1 MSLKA
6 RLALGCTLMG
16 LVSAVV
22 GLSGLYGIQTLQRT
36 TERLLTRNTKVSNAA
51 EKMVAALERQDSAAL
66 LYLLG
71 KQELGTRLFLK
82 SQQEFLGWYA
92 KAKESAM
99 LASETGLLDVLG
111 TKSRAYSEGFFKLGG
126 LALEGSTTPRT
137 ELYLS
142 KMYPAFMAAR
152 QAGNDLQALIQRQ
165 TERTRIALRAR
176 SRNLTLLVAL
186 VFFVGNAASLGLMMA
201 WGRRVFSSLQRL
213 ERSLKDLTDSGHTG
227 KIPAESADEVGQLAC
242 AFNGL
247 IEALESREHQNTER
261 LLLGQKRLE
270 QVLEG
275 IRDGILVADASGTIM
290 LANKAAADIWGLTAH
305 AIQGK
310 HLLELKAEEPYALLK
325 EALGGEQS
333 PSSAA
338 NNPLLEKTMRLTCP
352 TGTSRHFLL
361 RISRLH
367 QEPGEPSK
375 AVLIF
380 SDITRLKE
388 LDQLKTEFF
397 QSASHELRTPLTSI
411 LMGAGLLAES
421 ELIPEGSTEKRLIA
435 AVREDALR
443 LRRIVADLIDLS
455 RIEVGKIP
463 MRFASENAASLL
475 QQTERLFAAQAEER
489 GVSLVL
495 EPPPSPLWVW
505 ADPKILWVFSNLVG
519 NALRYTQ
526 EGGTIRI
533 GLKDQGAFVVF
544 WVLDTGVGIP
554 KEQQEAIFHRFSQI
568 EGPGPSGA
576 LGIGLAI
583 ARDVVEAHGGRI
595 WVESASGSGS
605 TFFFTV
611 PKSTPLER
619 R

>member
-6 RLALGCTLMG
+6 RLALGCALMG

-22 GLSGLYGIQTLQRT
+22 GLSGLCGIQTLQRT
-36 TERLLTRNTKVSNAA
+36 TERLLTRDAKVSNAA

-99 LASETGLLDVLG
+99 LASETGLLDLLG
-111 TKSRAYSEGFFKLGG
+111 MKSQAYSEGFFKLGG

-137 ELYLS
+137 EFYLS

-152 QAGNDLQALIQRQ
+152 QAGNDLQASIQRQ
-165 TERTRIALRAR
+165 TERTRITLRAR
-176 SRNLTLLVAL
+176 SRNLALFVVL

-213 ERSLKDLTDSGHTG
+213 ERSLKDLADGGHTG
-227 KIPAESADEVGQLAC
+227 KIPVKSADEVGQLAC

-247 IEALESREHQNTER
+247 IEALESREHKNTER

-275 IRDGILVADASGTIM
+275 IRDGILVADASGTIT

-325 EALGGEQS
+325 EALGNEQS
-333 PSSAA
+333 PSAA
-338 NNPLLEKTMRLTCP
+338 NEPPLERTMRLTCH

-361 RISRLH
+361 RISRLQ
-367 QEPGEPSK
+367 QEPNEPGK

-380 SDITRLKE
+380 SDITKLKE

-421 ELIPEGSTEKRLIA
+421 ELIPEGSTEKRLVV

-475 QQTERLFAAQAEER
+475 QQTERLFAAQAKER

-505 ADPKILWVFSNLVG
+505 ADPKILWVFSNLIG

-533 GLKDQGAFVVF
+533 GLKDQGAFVAF

-595 WVESASGSGS
+595 WVESVSGSGS

-611 PKSTPLER
+611 PKSAPLER

>member
-1 MSLKA
+1 VSLKA

-36 TERLLTRNTKVSNAA
+36 TERLLTRDAKVSNAA

-99 LASETGLLDVLG
+99 LASETGLLDLLG
-111 TKSRAYSEGFFKLGG
+111 MKSQVYSEGFFKLGG

-137 ELYLS
+137 EFYLS
-142 KMYPAFMAAR
+142 NMYPAFMAAR

-165 TERTRIALRAR
+165 TERTRITLRAR
-176 SRNLTLLVAL
+176 SRNLALFIVL
-186 VFFVGNAASLGLMMA
+186 VFFVGNAASLGFMIA

-213 ERSLKDLTDSGHTG
+213 ERSLKDLADGGHTG
-227 KIPAESADEVGQLAC
+227 KISVKSADEVGQLAC

-247 IEALESREHQNTER
+247 IEALESREHKNTER

-275 IRDGILVADASGTIM
+275 IRDGILVADASGTIT
-290 LANKAAADIWGLTAH
+290 LANKAAADIWGLRVH

-325 EALGGEQS
+325 EALDNEQG
-333 PSSAA
+333 PSKA
-338 NNPLLEKTMRLTCP
+338 NKPPLERTMRLTCP
-352 TGTSRHFLL
+352 MGTSRHFLL
-361 RISRLH
+361 RISRL
-367 QEPGEPSK
+367 QQKPNEPRK

-380 SDITRLKE
+380 SDITKLKE

-421 ELIPEGSTEKRLIA
+421 ELIPEGSTEKRLVV

-475 QQTERLFAAQAEER
+475 QQTERLFAAQAKER

-505 ADPKILWVFSNLVG
+505 ADPKILWVFSNLIG

-533 GLKDQGAFVVF
+533 GLKDKGAFVAF

-595 WVESASGSGS
+595 WVESVSGSGS

-611 PKSTPLER
+611 PKSAPLEGR
-619 R
+619 

>member
-1 MSLKA
+1 
-6 RLALGCTLMG
+6 MG

-22 GLSGLYGIQTLQRT
+22 GLSGLWGIQTLQRS
-36 TERLLTRNTKVSNAA
+36 TERLLTCNAKASNAA

-82 SQQEFLGWYA
+82 SQQEYLGWYA

-99 LASETGLLDVLG
+99 LASETRLLDVLG
-111 TKSRAYSEGFFKLGG
+111 MKSQAYSEGFFKLGG

-137 ELYLS
+137 EFYLS

-152 QAGNDLQALIQRQ
+152 QAGNDLQALIQRH
-165 TERTRIALRAR
+165 TERTRITLRAR
-176 SRNLTLLVAL
+176 TRNLALLVVL
-186 VFFVGNAASLGLMMA
+186 VFLVGNAASLGLMMA

-213 ERSLKDLTDSGHTG
+213 KRSLKDLADSGHTG

-247 IEALESREHQNTER
+247 IEALESREHKNTER

-275 IRDGILVADASGTIM
+275 IRDGILVADASGTIT
-290 LANKAAADIWGLTAH
+290 LANKAAADIWGRTVQ

-325 EALGGEQS
+325 EALGNEQS
-333 PSSAA
+333 PSKA
-338 NNPLLEKTMRLTCP
+338 NEPPLERTMRLTCP
-352 TGTSRHFLL
+352 MGTSRHFLL
-361 RISRLH
+361 RISRLQ
-367 QEPGEPSK
+367 QEPNEPRK

-380 SDITRLKE
+380 SDITKLKE

-421 ELIPEGSTEKRLIA
+421 ELIPEGSTEKRLVV

-455 RIEVGKIP
+455 RIKAGKIP
-463 MRFASENAASLL
+463 MRFANENAASLL
-475 QQTERLFAAQAEER
+475 QQTERLFAAQAKER
-489 GVSLVL
+489 GVSLAL

-533 GLKDQGAFVVF
+533 GLKDQGAFVAF

-583 ARDVVEAHGGRI
+583 AREVVEAHGGRI

-611 PKSTPLER
+611 PKSAPLGR

>member
-6 RLALGCTLMG
+6 RLALGCILMG

-22 GLSGLYGIQTLQRT
+22 GLSGLCGIQTLQRT
-36 TERLLTRNTKVSNAA
+36 TERLLTRNAKVGNAA

-99 LASETGLLDVLG
+99 LASETRLLDVLG
-111 TKSRAYSEGFFKLGG
+111 MKSRAYAEGFFKLGG
-126 LALEGSTTPRT
+126 LAFEGSTTPRT
-137 ELYLS
+137 EFYLS

-165 TERTRIALRAR
+165 TERARITLRAR
-176 SRNLTLLVAL
+176 SRNLALFVVL

-213 ERSLKDLTDSGHTG
+213 ERSLKDLADSGHTA
-227 KIPAESADEVGQLAC
+227 KIPAEPADEVGRLAC

-247 IEALESREHQNTER
+247 IEALESREHKNTEH

-275 IRDGILVADASGTIM
+275 IRDGIFVADASGTIT
-290 LANKAAADIWGLTAH
+290 LANKAAADIWGLTVH

-325 EALGGEQS
+325 EALGNEQS
-333 PSSAA
+333 PSTA
-338 NNPLLEKTMRLTCP
+338 NELSHERTMRLTCP
-352 TGTSRHFLL
+352 MGTSRHFLL
-361 RISRLH
+361 RISRLQ
-367 QEPGEPSK
+367 QEPNEPSR

-421 ELIPEGSTEKRLIA
+421 ELIPEDSTEKRLVV

-475 QQTERLFAAQAEER
+475 QQTEHLFAAQAKER

-533 GLKDQGAFVVF
+533 GLKDQGAFVAF

-595 WVESASGSGS
+595 WVDSVSGSGS

-611 PKSTPLER
+611 PKSAPLER

>member
-1 MSLKA
+1 
-6 RLALGCTLMG
+6 MG

-22 GLSGLYGIQTLQRT
+22 GLSGLCGIQTLQRT
-36 TERLLTRNTKVSNAA
+36 TERLLTRDAKVSNAA

-99 LASETGLLDVLG
+99 LASETGLLDLLG
-111 TKSRAYSEGFFKLGG
+111 MKSQAYSEGFFKLGG

-137 ELYLS
+137 EFYLS

-152 QAGNDLQALIQRQ
+152 QAGNDLQASIQRQ
-165 TERTRIALRAR
+165 TERTRITLRAR
-176 SRNLTLLVAL
+176 SRNLALFVVL

-213 ERSLKDLTDSGHTG
+213 ERSLKDLADGGHTG
-227 KIPAESADEVGQLAC
+227 KIPVKSADEVGQLAC

-247 IEALESREHQNTER
+247 IEALESREHKNTER

-275 IRDGILVADASGTIM
+275 IRDGILVADASGTIT

-325 EALGGEQS
+325 EALGNEQS
-333 PSSAA
+333 PSAA
-338 NNPLLEKTMRLTCP
+338 NEPPLERTMRLTCH

-361 RISRLH
+361 RISRLQ
-367 QEPGEPSK
+367 QEPNEPGK

-380 SDITRLKE
+380 SDITKLKE

-421 ELIPEGSTEKRLIA
+421 ELIPEGSTEKRLVV

-475 QQTERLFAAQAEER
+475 QQTERLFAAQAKER

-505 ADPKILWVFSNLVG
+505 ADPKILWVFSNLIG

-533 GLKDQGAFVVF
+533 GLKDQGAFVAF

-595 WVESASGSGS
+595 WVESVSGSGS

-611 PKSTPLER
+611 PKSAPLER

>member
-1 MSLKA
+1 VSLKA

-22 GLSGLYGIQTLQRT
+22 GLSGLWGIQTLQRT
-36 TERLLTRNTKVSNAA
+36 TERLLTRNAKVSSAA
-51 EKMVAALERQDSAAL
+51 EKMMAALERQDSATL
-66 LYLLG
+66 LCLLG

-82 SQQEFLGWYA
+82 SQQEYLGWYA
-92 KAKESAM
+92 KAKESTM
-99 LASETGLLDVLG
+99 LASETRLLDVLG
-111 TKSRAYSEGFFKLGG
+111 MKSQAYSEGFFKLDG

-137 ELYLS
+137 EFYLS

-152 QAGNDLQALIQRQ
+152 QAGNDLQTLIQRQ
-165 TERTRIALRAR
+165 TESTRITLRVR
-176 SRNLTLLVAL
+176 SRNLALFVVL
-186 VFFVGNAASLGLMMA
+186 VFLVGNAASLGLMMA
-201 WGRRVFSSLQRL
+201 WGHRVFSSLQRL
-213 ERSLKDLTDSGHTG
+213 ERSLKDLTGSGHAG
-227 KIPAESADEVGQLAC
+227 AIPAETDDEVGQLAC

-247 IEALESREHQNTER
+247 IEALESREHNNTKR

-275 IRDGILVADASGTIM
+275 IRDGILVADASGTIT
-290 LANKAAADIWGLTAH
+290 LANKAAADIWGLTVQ

-325 EALGGEQS
+325 EALDNEQG
-333 PSSAA
+333 PSKA
-338 NNPLLEKTMRLTCP
+338 NKPPLERTMRLTCP
-352 TGTSRHFLL
+352 MGTSRHFLL
-361 RISRLH
+361 RISRL
-367 QEPGEPSK
+367 QQKPNEPRK

-380 SDITRLKE
+380 SDITKLKE

-421 ELIPEGSTEKRLIA
+421 ELIPEGSTEKRLVV
-435 AVREDALR
+435 AVHEDALR

-455 RIEVGKIP
+455 RIETGKIQ
-463 MRFASENAASLL
+463 MRFASQNAASLL
-475 QQTERLFAAQAEER
+475 QQTERLFTAQAKER
-489 GVSLVL
+489 GVSLAL

-533 GLKDQGAFVVF
+533 GLKDQGAFAAF
-544 WVLDTGVGIP
+544 FVLDTGVGIP

-583 ARDVVEAHGGRI
+583 AREVVEAHGGRI

-611 PKSTPLER
+611 PKSPPPAPR
-619 R
+619 

>member
-1 MSLKA
+1 M
-6 RLALGCTLMG
+6 
-16 LVSAVV
+16 
-22 GLSGLYGIQTLQRT
+22 
-36 TERLLTRNTKVSNAA
+36 TRDAKVSNAA

-99 LASETGLLDVLG
+99 LASETGLLDLLG
-111 TKSRAYSEGFFKLGG
+111 MKSQAYSEGFFKLGG

-137 ELYLS
+137 EFYLS

-165 TERTRIALRAR
+165 TERTRITLRAR
-176 SRNLTLLVAL
+176 SRNLAL
-186 VFFVGNAASLGLMMA
+186 FVVMVFFVGNAASLGLMMA

-213 ERSLKDLTDSGHTG
+213 ERSLKDLADGGHTG
-227 KIPAESADEVGQLAC
+227 KIPVKSADEVGQLAC

-247 IEALESREHQNTER
+247 IEALESREHKNTER

-275 IRDGILVADASGTIM
+275 IRDGILVADASGTIT
-290 LANKAAADIWGLTAH
+290 LANKAAADIWGLTVH

-325 EALGGEQS
+325 EALGNEQS
-333 PSSAA
+333 PSAA
-338 NNPLLEKTMRLTCP
+338 NEPPLERTMRLTCH

-361 RISRLH
+361 RISRLQ
-367 QEPGEPSK
+367 QEPNEPSK

-380 SDITRLKE
+380 SDITKLKE

-421 ELIPEGSTEKRLIA
+421 ELIPEGSTEKRLVV

-475 QQTERLFAAQAEER
+475 QQTERLFAAQAKER

-505 ADPKILWVFSNLVG
+505 ADPKILWVFSNLIG

-533 GLKDQGAFVVF
+533 GLQDQGAFVAF

-595 WVESASGSGS
+595 WVESVSGSGS

-611 PKSTPLER
+611 PKSAPLER